1 LGSSTTQAE
10 FTLIGAGIMSATLAM
25 LLKIVRPD
33 ASIVVYERLD
43 SAALESSHP
52 WNNAGTGHAALC
64 ELHYTPQQ
72 PNGEIDVAK
81 ALLVNDQFQRSLQF
95 YSWLVDRA
103 IIQAPSSFIGRVPHV
118 GIAWGE
124 TDVAF
129 LRARHNALVEH
140 PQFAATAYTEDAA
153 TLHDWLP
160 LVMRGR
166 PADQLVAA
174 TRHDGGTDV
183 NFGSLSR
190 QIFAALERQGV
201 QMLTGHH
208 VDSIRRDPGQPW
220 QVTVENRSNGEF
232 LTTSS
237 PFVFVGA
244 GGTAIHLLQDSGIPE
259 IKGVGGF
266 PVSGQ
271 FLRCTN
277 RELITTHNAKV
288 YGRPATGAP
297 PMTAPHLDTRL
308 MDGKRG
314 LMFGP
319 FAGFTPKFLKQ
330 GSWLDFARSIRPDNF
345 LTLLSVARSEIP
357 LTAYLVRQV
366 LQSRNSRVEHMRD
379 FVPEAVTAD
388 WEQINA
394 GQRVQIMRPTTNK
407 RGILQFGT
415 EIITASDGSIA
426 GLLGASPGA
435 STSTAI
441 MVQILEKCF
450 PSEFERWKPRLREA
464 IPSLGIRLDD
474 EPGLFAELEQHSF
487 KTLGLDSL
495 DTKVMDPA
503 LHP

>member
-1 LGSSTTQAE
+1 
-10 FTLIGAGIMSATLAM
+10 LIGAGIMSATLAM
-25 LLKIVRPD
+25 LLKIVRPE

-64 ELHYTPQQ
+64 ELHYTPQL
-72 PNGEIDVAK
+72 PNGEIDVSK

-95 YSWLVDRA
+95 YSWLVEQR
-103 IIQAPSSFIGRVPHV
+103 IIKDPSSFISRVPHV

-124 TDVAF
+124 SDVAF

-140 PQFAATAYTEDAA
+140 PQFAATSYTEDAA
-153 TLHDWLP
+153 TLLEWLP

-166 PADQLVAA
+166 PAGQLVAA

-183 NFGSLSR
+183 NFGSLAR
-190 QIFAALERQGV
+190 QLFAALERRGV
-201 QMLTGHH
+201 ELLTGHH
-208 VDSIRRDPGQPW
+208 VESISRDPGQPW
-220 QVTVENRSNGEF
+220 QVTVENRSTGE
-232 LTTSS
+232 LITTSS

-277 RELITTHNAKV
+277 PELIATHNAKV

-330 GSWLDFARSIRPDNF
+330 GSWFDFARSIRPDNL

-357 LTAYLVRQV
+357 LTAYLVRQL

-379 FVPEAVTAD
+379 FVPEAVTSD

-394 GQRVQIMRPTTNK
+394 GQRVQIMRPATNK

-415 EIITASDGSIA
+415 EVITASDGSIA

-435 STSTAI
+435 STATAI
-441 MVQILEKCF
+441 MLQVLEKCF
-450 PSEFERWKPRLREA
+450 PSEFDGWKPRLREA
-464 IPSLGIRLDD
+464 IPSLGIPLDD
-474 EPGLFAELEQHSF
+474 EPQMFAELEQHSF
-487 KTLGLDSL
+487 RTLRLDSTE
-495 DTKVMDPA
+495 TKVLDPA
-503 LHP
+503 LQP